1 MIFHYIATDQCLAWK
16 AARLSMRDRGCN
28 TLLEMDPQGG
38 KEALGMSWT
47 MNLST
52 ASNGERENLM
62 ISQLLVRDEALLVA
76 CLTFII
82 QSHRMRLTEA
92 SSIVVCP

>member
-1 MIFHYIATDQCLAWK
+1 
-16 AARLSMRDRGCN
+16 
-28 TLLEMDPQGG
+28 
-38 KEALGMSWT
+38 MSWT
-47 MNLST
+47 TNLST